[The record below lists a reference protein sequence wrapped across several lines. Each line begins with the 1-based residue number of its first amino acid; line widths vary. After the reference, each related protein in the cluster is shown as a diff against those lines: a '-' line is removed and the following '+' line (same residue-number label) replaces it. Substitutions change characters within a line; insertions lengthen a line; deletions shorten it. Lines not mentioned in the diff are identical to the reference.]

1 MPQQKTR
8 KKKTANK
15 LVKRLLALI
24 ILAAVA
30 LAAWIYL
37 VPMMTADAV
46 TTYQSYTTE
55 TGDINTQKSF
65 SATLSVKKSEDF
77 SSSEACTVKE
87 IYVHSGD
94 EVKEGDSLILL
105 STGELFT
112 ASFDGVVNEIRVE
125 VGDWIWPNFR
135 VVQICDLQHLEVSMS
150 VDEYDIEELALGEDC
165 TVRVISLNRDFE
177 TTISHINRVSS
188 ASGSVALYT
197 VTCDLTVPEDVLP
210 GMQATVTLPS
220 EAVTNVTTLDMAALA
235 FDEDQKPYVLL
246 KQADGTYA
254 HQTVETGLSD
264 GMKVEITGGLTSGQ
278 TVYAVSRTESVSSP
292 LTLEGIYKALVGEK
306 VVIND
311 NSSFG
316 GRRGNGT
323 SDESGFTPPS
333 GTLPDGTQPDGAAN
347 GAEGQPG
354 GDTTANSDTTTTTAA
369 AADSGVTNG
378 TATVASATET
388 PAADATTSATVSSDT
403 ASGNSR
409 PANANFQGRTDNRND
424 GQTVAVTAEPTAN
437 TEEDSAHAD

>member
-24 ILAAVA
+24 VLAAVV
-30 LAAWIYL
+30 LVAWIYL

-177 TTISHINRVSS
+177 TTISHINRVSD
-188 ASGSVALYT
+188 ASGSVALYS

-220 EAVTNVTTLDMAALA
+220 ESVTNVTTLDMAALA
-235 FDEDQKPYVLL
+235 FDEDQNPYVLL

-264 GMKVEITGGLTSGQ
+264 GMKVEITSGLTPGQ
-278 TVYAVSRTESVSSP
+278 TVYAVSGTESVSSP
-292 LTLEGIYKALVGEK
+292 ITLEGIYKALVGEK

-311 NSSFG
+311 NSGFG
-316 GRRGNGT
+316 GRWGNGT
-323 SDESGFTPPS
+323 SDVSGFTPPS
-333 GTLPDGTQPDGAAN
+333 GTLPDGNQTDGAAN
-347 GAEGQPG
+347 GAEGQPS
-354 GDTTANSDTTTTTAA
+354 GDTTTNADVTTTAA
-369 AADSGVTNG
+369 DATDSSA
-378 TATVASATET
+378 TAASATET

-403 ASGNSR
+403 AGGNSR
-409 PANANFQGRTDNRND
+409 PENANFQGRTANRND
-424 GQTVAVTAEPTAN
+424 GQTAAVTAEPTAN